1 MEFGEST
8 EAETNTDLLLLLSLN
23 AVSSPHGCSICPDQR
38 RACPSLY
45 QISLMCL
52 PQSVVWYCVSNI
64 SNISAWFAF

>member
-1 MEFGEST
+1 MESEEST
-8 EAETNTDLLLLLSLN
+8 EAETNNDLLLLLSLN
-23 AVSSPHGCSICPDQR
+23 AVSSLHGCSICPDQL

-52 PQSVVWYCVSNI
+52 LQSVVWYCI